1 MLHKTARAVV
11 KHSPA
16 TSIWRDTRM
25 KGEIRA
31 SLSAVAAVAML
42 VGCASKEPVSST
54 SADASARG
62 ETSAEYQRLADNA
75 NEQRVCRK
83 QTPLGTRVPTVV
95 CVTQAELKAQHE
107 RTDEVMHDLQTNAP
121 THQAIPDRPPPP
133 PNPSPRP

>member
-1 MLHKTARAVV
+1 
-11 KHSPA
+11 
-16 TSIWRDTRM
+16 M

-107 RTDEVMHDLQTNAP
+107 RTGEVMHDLQTNAP